1 MMLPVSLEIV
11 VQDRVVFVNGKAI
24 HAQTVTS
31 RFLSQRQDCDTVRSG
46 VGAQRSGLE
55 VTIADSLALFPSHR
69 TNGRASVRS
78 WCKNLGW
85 HAQRP
90 HQNREQVS
98 LGVWIC
104 NSGSQSS
111 IVQSTQISSRGQ
123 ELDTLYKD
131 GRRPAGILMMSEPY
145 DGFHAQGRTLTG
157 GLLRGGTH
165 TRIGEQQYSV
175 RILSWNLW
183 HLRREKA

>member
-1 MMLPVSLEIV
+1 MLPVSLEIV

-46 VGAQRSGLE
+46 VGAQRSGPE

-98 LGVWIC
+98 QRTEPG
-104 NSGSQSS
+104 SGCGYVILDLNLVSYNQRRFHPEARNC
-111 IVQSTQISSRGQ
+111 VLFTRMADALQ
-123 ELDTLYKD
+123 E
-131 GRRPAGILMMSEPY
+131 S
-145 DGFHAQGRTLTG
+145 
-157 GLLRGGTH
+157 
-165 TRIGEQQYSV
+165 
-175 RILSWNLW
+175 
-183 HLRREKA
+183 